1 MPDYKIKEPLK
12 ISRKDKRDMQVRLND
27 LCKPIGG
34 FGKLERLAVKLAGIE
49 HTQQLRTQKRSCLI
63 FAADH
68 GVVKEGVSA
77 TPKEVTA
84 IQAVNTVNGHT
95 TIASLAKIFNFEI
108 KVVDVG
114 IDKNLNN
121 EKIINRKIRYG
132 TYDMLT
138 RPAMTREEA
147 LKAIKVGMEQAD
159 QAIQQGNNLLL
170 VGELGMANTTASS
183 AILAASYHIPVKEIV
198 GYGSAISEKRYLHK
212 EEVVKQILDN
222 RRPDKNDPLDILSK
236 VGGFEIGAIAGV
248 ILEGASQGVPVILD
262 GFISIAALAIAQ
274 KFYSNIADHII
285 SSHLSREKGMKS
297 VLKIF
302 AIQPV
307 LDLDLAVGEGSGAA
321 LLLPMIDA
329 IQSFLTNM
337 NTLETTHI
345 SYTK

>member
-1 MPDYKIKEPLK
+1 M
-12 ISRKDKRDMQVRLND
+12 
-27 LCKPIGG
+27 
-34 FGKLERLAVKLAGIE
+34 
-49 HTQQLRTQKRSCLI
+49 
-63 FAADH
+63 
-68 GVVKEGVSA
+68 
-77 TPKEVTA
+77 
-84 IQAVNTVNGHT
+84 
-95 TIASLAKIFNFEI
+95 
-108 KVVDVG
+108 VDVG

-285 SSHLSREKGMKS
+285 SSHLSREKGMQS